1 MRRLSA
7 ATAAVLLSL
16 SGAAAA
22 LAQNISY
29 PSSLS
34 IAWNRTAGGGQ
45 FSGTVASGRGV
56 CVRHRSVVVYRS
68 RPGADPRIGGAFS
81 NAGGAW
87 KLGLSGH
94 PTPGYYYA
102 RTAAVTHGR
111 AGNRILCKAATSVV
125 TRAS

>member
-1 MRRLSA
+1 MKRLIAAIA
-7 ATAAVLLSL
+7 ATLLSL

-22 LAQNISY
+22 LAQGASY

-34 IAWNRTAGGGQ
+34 IAWNRTGGGGH
-45 FSGTVASGRGV
+45 FSGNVASGRGA
-56 CVRHRSVVVYRS
+56 CVNHRWVAVFRS
-68 RPGADPRIGGAFS
+68 RPGADPRIGGALS

-87 KLGLSGH
+87 TLRLSGH

>member
-7 ATAAVLLSL
+7 AITAALLSL

-22 LAQNISY
+22 LAQNVSY
-29 PSSLS
+29 PSSVS
-34 IAWNRTAGGGQ
+34 IAWHRTGGGGY
-45 FSGTVASGRGV
+45 FSGKVASGRGT
-56 CVRHRSVVVYRS
+56 CVKHRSVAVYRR
-68 RPGADPRIGGAFS
+68 RPGADPRIGGVLS

-87 KLGLSGH
+87 MLGLSRH

-102 RTAAVTHGR
+102 KAAAATHGR
-111 AGNRILCKAATSVV
+111 VGNRILCKAATSVV

>member
-7 ATAAVLLSL
+7 AITAALLSL
-16 SGAAAA
+16 SGGAAA
-22 LAQNISY
+22 LAQNVSY
-29 PSSLS
+29 PSSVS
-34 IAWNRTAGGGQ
+34 ITWNRTGGGGY
-45 FSGTVASGRGV
+45 FSGNVASGRGA
-56 CVRHRSVVVYRS
+56 CVKHRSVAVYRS
-68 RPGADPRIGGAFS
+68 RPGADPRIGGALS

-87 KLGLSGH
+87 RLAMSGH

-111 AGNRILCKAATSVV
+111 AGNRILCKAATSVL